1 MLSLTDTEQ
10 EKDIFPLRD
19 SYFEGIHV
27 KIPFEYAWL
36 LEEEYGRKALS
47 LTTFE

>member
-1 MLSLTDTEQ
+1 MQ

-27 KIPFEYAWL
+27 KIPNEYTRL
-36 LEEEYGRKALS
+36 LEEEYGKPS
-47 LTTFE
+47 LFVTLYEK